1 MEMDSQ
7 VNVPT
12 STELTT
18 FPKLWIALDISVSVL
33 AVCASC
39 YIKRE

>member
-18 FPKLWIALDISVSVL
+18 FPKLWIALEISVSVL